1 MFTLGRFRHQFN
13 KARMYQHTRDGNRQR
28 HIGFKFDGG
37 RSRDHQRQEEES
49 TVTNHIQ
56 NG

>member
-1 MFTLGRFRHQFN
+1 MFTLGRFRHQLN
-13 KARMYQHTRDGNRQR
+13 KTRMYQHTRDGNRQR

-37 RSRDHQRQEEES
+37 RSSDHQRQEEES